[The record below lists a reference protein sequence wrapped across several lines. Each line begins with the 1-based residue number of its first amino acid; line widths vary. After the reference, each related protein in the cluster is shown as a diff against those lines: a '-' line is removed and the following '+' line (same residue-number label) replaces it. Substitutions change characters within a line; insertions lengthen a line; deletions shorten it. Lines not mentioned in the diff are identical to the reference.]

1 MYVLLGLVRSGIGI
15 EAQYYTRYT
24 YLSGIFALLA
34 LAAAIG
40 RRPMPEVPR
49 VRLVAVGAIG
59 LVVALSLLWNVRLL
73 LLGRDL
79 FLERADMTRAL
90 VALATT
96 DPLPSGVE
104 ASVDLVLIPSPD
116 RVRAIVARFGS
127 PLSDSLAG
135 GAVPPI
141 PEAVRAEAL
150 QRAQDPP
157 DFVLAG
163 CIGSRPLPA
172 DCARFDGG

>member
-1 MYVLLGLVRSGIGI
+1 
-15 EAQYYTRYT
+15 
-24 YLSGIFALLA
+24 
-34 LAAAIG
+34 
-40 RRPMPEVPR
+40 MPEAPR
-49 VRLVAVGAIG
+49 LRLLAVGAVG
-59 LVVALSLLWNVRLL
+59 LVITLSLLWNVRLL
-73 LLGRDL
+73 LSGRDL
-79 FLERADMTRAL
+79 FLQRADLTRAL

-96 DPLPSGVE
+96 EPLPPGVDP
-104 ASVDLVLIPSPD
+104 SVDLVLIPSPD

-135 GAVPPI
+135 DAVRPI
-141 PEAVRAEAL
+141 PEEATADALKRAL
-150 QRAQDPP
+150 DPP